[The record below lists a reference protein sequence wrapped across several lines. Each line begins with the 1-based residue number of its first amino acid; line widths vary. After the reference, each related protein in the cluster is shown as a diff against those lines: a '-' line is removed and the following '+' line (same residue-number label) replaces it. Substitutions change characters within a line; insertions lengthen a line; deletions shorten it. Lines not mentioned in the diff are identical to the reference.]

1 MKKIL
6 PVLVAL
12 ALLAG
17 CGGKTPPVPEPTPSQ
32 TEQGERELQQLSG
45 EALALWRQMGGAP
58 VFSADTMN
66 SAAAAR
72 LFMQYCIATG
82 QEPPYSDP
90 TEHWLTAAPVDEFV
104 MTYFGLAPEV
114 LRERDAEAA
123 ESKLYDPEHGYIAP
137 VNLAAAPQ
145 EVELRS
151 AQWADAE
158 TFTLLLEYR
167 YSPADGDGYSENMT
181 LTVQRTAGSL
191 RFLSCAF
198 AEG

>member
-17 CGGKTPPVPEPTPSQ
+17 CGGKTPPVPEPTPPQ
-32 TEQGERELQQLSG
+32 TEQGARG
-45 EALALWRQMGGAP
+45 LAPRAGGGRGRWGAEGGGP
-58 VFSADTMN
+58 GCCAGTSNA
-66 SAAAAR
+66 AAAAR

-82 QEPPYSDP
+82 QEIPYSDP

-114 LRERDAEAA
+114 LRERDTEAA

-181 LTVQRTAGSL
+181 LTVQRTAGGL